1 MATTYSDRWITLDDR
16 ELTIRGYYLPWGA
29 KRIPYDRIR
38 HVTRVRL
45 GALNGR
51 ARIWGTANP
60 RVWASFDPLRPTK
73 RTGFLIDNGGS
84 ITPLITPDDPE
95 AAEAA
100 LRAHLRSG
108 VLSEG
113 SRRAPIV

>member
-29 KRIPYDRIR
+29 KRIPYD
-38 HVTRVRL
+38 
-45 GALNGR
+45 
-51 ARIWGTANP
+51 RIWGTANP